1 MISTPISSHPDI
13 QSSVSASPFH
23 RPSNSRRSGEFNFNS
38 SNFLTTSSNKS
49 ILSSISTKKNSE
61 TCPTNHLKRLEYTS
75 DKHSKFLLDSLS
87 ILRRR
92 NELCD
97 IILIVGHKKIY
108 AHRVVLAAYSPYF
121 LAMFTG
127 ELAESRQTEVVIR
140 DIDEQAMES
149 LIDFAYS
156 SQIVIE
162 ESNVQTLLPAACLL
176 QMIEIQEVCCQFLR
190 RELDPSN
197 CLGIRSFAD
206 THACQDLLH
215 YADKFT
221 QEYFQEVIE
230 NEEFLLL
237 PVNQLID
244 IISADEL
251 NITSEE
257 QVFNAIMRWIRYDV
271 NERRQHMAHVLQ
283 HVRLSQLSAK
293 FLVGTVSSDILVKN
307 DETCRDLVDEAK
319 NYLLL
324 PQERSMM
331 VGPRF
336 RARKPVRKGEVLF
349 AAGGWCSGDA
359 IASVERYDPQTR
371 EWRMVAPMTKRR
383 CGVGCAV
390 LNDLLYA
397 VGGHDGQSYLNS
409 IERYDPHTNQWC
421 IDITPTSTCRTSV
434 GVAVLD
440 GYLYAVG
447 GQDGISCLN
456 IVERY
461 DPQTNRWTKLAGM
474 TTGRL
479 GVAVAVLGGY
489 LYAIGGSDG
498 NSPLNTVERYD
509 PRTNRW
515 SLVAPMWT
523 RRKHLGCAIFKNMI
537 YVVGG
542 RDDTTELSSAERYNP
557 LTNSWQPIVAMT
569 TRRSGVGLA
578 VVNGLLHAIGGFDG
592 STYLKTIEV
601 FNSEENQWQ
610 VCGSMNYRRLGGGVG
625 VIRISSHDDAMYLK

>member
-1 MISTPISSHPDI
+1 LRPPPIRSS
-13 QSSVSASPFH
+13 
-23 RPSNSRRSGEFNFNS
+23 SNSSTN
-38 SNFLTTSSNKS
+38 TSIDLN
-49 ILSSISTKKNSE
+49 NAV
-61 TCPTNHLKRLEYTS
+61 KRFEYTS
-75 DKHSKFLLDSLS
+75 EKHPKLLLESLS

-92 NELCD
+92 RELCD
-97 IILIVGHKKIY
+97 VILVVGQRKIY
-108 AHRVVLAAYSPYF
+108 AHRVLLAAYSPYF
-121 LAMFTG
+121 L
-127 ELAESRQTEVVIR
+127 ELAESRQTEVIIR
-140 DIDEQAMES
+140 DIDEHAMEL
-149 LIDFAYS
+149 LIDFAYTS
-156 SQIVIE
+156 HIIIE
-162 ESNVQTLLPAACLL
+162 ENNVQVLLPAACLL
-176 QMIEIQEVCCQFLR
+176 QMNEIQEVCCEFLR

-206 THACQDLLH
+206 THSCQDLLH
-215 YADKFT
+215 YADKYT
-221 QEYFQEVIE
+221 QDYFQEVIE

-244 IISADEL
+244 IVSTDEL
-251 NITSEE
+251 NISTEE
-257 QVFNAIMRWIRYDV
+257 QVYNAIMKWVRYNV
-271 NERRQHMAHVLQ
+271 QERGQHLAHVLQ
-283 HVRLSQLSAK
+283 HVRLSQMSAK

-307 DETCRDLVDEAK
+307 DEACRDLVDEAK

-324 PQERSMM
+324 PQERSLM

-336 RARKPVRKGEVLF
+336 RPRKPVRRGEVLF

-359 IASVERYDPQTR
+359 IASVERYEPQAR
-371 EWRMVAPMTKRR
+371 EWRMVAPMNKRR

-390 LNDLLYA
+390 LNELLYA

-409 IERYDPHTNQWC
+409 IERYDPHTNQWS
-421 IDITPTSTCRTSV
+421 IDVAPTSTCRTSV

-447 GQDGISCLN
+447 GQDGVSCLN

-461 DPQTNRWTKLAGM
+461 DPQSNRWTKLAGM

-515 SLVAPMWT
+515 NPVAPMWT
-523 RRKHLGCAIFKNMI
+523 RRKHLGCAVYNNMI
-537 YVVGG
+537 YAVGG

-557 LTNSWQPIVAMT
+557 QTDTWQPIVAMT

-578 VVNGLLHAIGGFDG
+578 VVNGLLYAVGGFDG
-592 STYLKTIEV
+592 TTYLKTIEMY
-601 FNSEENQWQ
+601 SPEDNQWQ
-610 VCGSMNYRRLGGGVG
+610 LCGSMNYRRLGGGVG
-625 VIRISSHDDAMYLK
+625 VIRMSHPTESSFTIK